1 MQQTTVIAGAP
12 LDPTSQQI
20 ADLRAQASA
29 MKLRSMDLDARK
41 SQLTQQKSRLAADVD
56 PSAIDKQLSDVQ
68 HELNSTYVQL
78 ESMNQQIHDL
88 QEARDMARLGITVQ
102 PPMPPMSPEP
112 LIGREQ
118 LAMGGTAVF
127 LLLVPIVLAYSRR
140 IWRRAVREQPANV
153 DDSQRLVRMEQ
164 AIESIAVEVE
174 RIGEAQR
181 FTTKLFADRAPDAV
195 ARMAALPRREPG
207 TITPH

>member
-12 LDPTSQQI
+12 LDPASQQI

-56 PSAIDKQLSDVQ
+56 PSAIDKQLADVQ

-164 AIESIAVEVE
+164 AIESIALEVE